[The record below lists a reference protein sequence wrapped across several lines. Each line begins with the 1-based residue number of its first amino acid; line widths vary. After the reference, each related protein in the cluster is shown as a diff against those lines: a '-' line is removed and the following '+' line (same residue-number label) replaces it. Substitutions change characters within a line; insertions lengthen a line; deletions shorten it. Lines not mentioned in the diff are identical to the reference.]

1 MGALLEEILSEV
13 KESEVDEQVRI
24 ICDKIMEE
32 EKEGFKYP
40 DEIMKGPNIFLC
52 LEIPGRNK
60 REIGFLTLER
70 EAVETYLIGS
80 WVRFKPKKEDKKPKE
95 DSDKKPPLKRV
106 KAWAVKYDTPKKIIK
121 EYAEK
126 LKYVR
131 GE

>member
-1 MGALLEEILSEV
+1 MGALLDEILSEV
-13 KESEVDEQVRI
+13 KESITDEQVRI

-32 EKEGFKYP
+32 EKNEFKYP
-40 DEIMKGPNIFLC
+40 DEVLKGPNIFLC

-60 REIGFLTLER
+60 KEIGFLVLER
-70 EAVETYLIGS
+70 EAVESYIVGR
-80 WVRFKPKKEDKKPKE
+80 WVRFKPKKEAKNPEKDP
-95 DSDKKPPLKRV
+95 DKKPPLKRV
-106 KAWAVKYDTPKKIIK
+106 DAWPIKYDTPKKIIK